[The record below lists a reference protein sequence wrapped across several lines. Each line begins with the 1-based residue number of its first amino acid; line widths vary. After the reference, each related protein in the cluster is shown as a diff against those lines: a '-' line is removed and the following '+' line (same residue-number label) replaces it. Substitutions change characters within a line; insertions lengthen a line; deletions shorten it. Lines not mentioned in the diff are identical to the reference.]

1 MQGCLSDFI
10 IYIIYLGV
18 YYPLHTLWEAYEEE
32 EAVTSPGYKIQVIVS
47 PTTSCLALLNS
58 QYISCLNIMTQ
69 TEKYPHLPSEK
80 MG

>member
-18 YYPLHTLWEAYEEE
+18 YYPLHTLWEAHEEE
-32 EAVTSPGYKIQVIVS
+32 TVTSPGYKIQVS